1 MHFQYTSYEQA
12 LFSIERKSEC
22 IASIAAT
29 VLHKTY
35 SSLNVTE
42 DYSQINNY
50 LVHMM
55 RFI

>member
-1 MHFQYTSYEQA
+1 MNKLYFQYGET
-12 LFSIERKSEC
+12 RKSEC